1 MSERPEETFLQGRYT
16 DEQQTHEKRSPSP
29 TLRAVKSRRLRG
41 PAPTPARAA
50 VVRQS
55 PDSKCWRGRGEEGP
69 SCSVGGSGS
78 RFNHCGEQHGG
89 ALENCTWT
97 RHVAQPSH
105 SGTYPD
111 ETSLEKDPRARMS
124 TAALFATAKT
134 WKQATHPSTDERI
147 KKMWYKHTMEYGSA
161 IKKNELMPFAAT

>member
-1 MSERPEETFLQGRYT
+1 MSERPEETFLQRRYT

-105 SGTYPD
+105 SWAHTQTKLPLKKTHAPVCPPQRYSPQ
-111 ETSLEKDPRARMS
+111 PR
-124 TAALFATAKT
+124 
-134 WKQATHPSTDERI
+134 P
-147 KKMWYKHTMEYGSA
+147 GS
-161 IKKNELMPFAAT
+161 NPHVHRQMNG